1 MRLKANQPCN
11 GLCVPVVAGT
21 KGGDQ
26 KCPEEMEPDQQG
38 KALEPEEVVVEAEAE
53 VAVLEQAPADT
64 VYVQNAEKELPIS

>member
-1 MRLKANQPCN
+1 
-11 GLCVPVVAGT
+11 
-21 KGGDQ
+21 
-26 KCPEEMEPDQQG
+26 MEPDQQG